1 MAIDRVRLT
10 EADARRLQGLV
21 AGRAPHNSHDDRM
34 LAQLEERLEEAEVV
48 PEAHVGPDVIT
59 MDSDVRVTDLAT
71 GEAFVFRVVFPR
83 QANASAGRISVLAPL
98 GLAVLGRTV
107 GEEVES
113 PVPGGLRRLR
123 IEARLERRAGE
134 GRDVA

>member
-1 MAIDRVRLT
+1 MATDRVRLT
-10 EADARRLQGLV
+10 EHDSQRLQGLV
-21 AGRAPHNSHDDRM
+21 HGRAPLDGRDDGT
-34 LAQLEERLEEAEVV
+34 LARLEERLEEAEVL
-48 PEAHVGPDVIT
+48 PAAHVGPDLVT

-71 GEAFVFRVVFPR
+71 GETFAFRVVFPR

-113 PVPGGLRRLR
+113 PVPSGVRRLR
-123 IEARLERRAGE
+123 IDALMGRPEGKGE
-134 GRDVA
+134 DAA